1 MLHKV
6 AVATVSLLAGAGLLT
21 APAAARALADGGT
34 TVPVPVP
41 ASARPSVAP
50 ACGPEPTDASG
61 WQGLFDGLTTGW
73 SGGDGAASI
82 RLPDGRLLW
91 LFGDTFTGSVSAD
104 GRRGS
109 DARIVRNSMVVT
121 DGSCA
126 AVVTP
131 GREALPGRDGTWLWP
146 TAGAVTSAGRDGR
159 PSVVT
164 VVAQRLR
171 RDAHDALGF
180 ARTGT
185 AVVRVTVPWDGTPVV
200 GDVSDLP
207 RSEVLWGAGLVV
219 DGATTWVYGTR
230 AVDEPL
236 VFGRELLL
244 ARAPTSSLDDVSTW
258 HYRTTAGWSLE
269 DRDAVVVRSARD
281 GVSTVP
287 SAARVGASYVIV
299 TKPQEFLGDAVVA
312 LRAPHPWGPWTTV
325 PLLRAPSGTT
335 VMRYSP
341 ALVAGRPGAGVVV
354 VVSRTSTSMDE
365 LMADAELA
373 RPTFSDV
380 RLG

>member
-6 AVATVSLLAGAGLLT
+6 AAAAVSLLAGAGLLT
-21 APAAARALADGGT
+21 APAAARALADGST
-34 TVPVPVP
+34 
-41 ASARPSVAP
+41 ASAVSTTSSPTNRPT
-50 ACGPEPTDASG
+50 CGPEPTDAAG

-131 GREALPGRDGTWLWP
+131 GRAALPSSDGTWLWP
-146 TAGAVTSAGRDGR
+146 TAGAVTSAEREGL

-185 AVVRVTVPWDGTPVV
+185 AVVRVTVPWGGMPVV

-219 DGATTWVYGTR
+219 DGATTWIYGTR

-244 ARAPTSSLDDVSTW
+244 ARAPTSSLGDVRTW
-258 HYRTTAGWSLE
+258 RYRSAAGWSLNE
-269 DRDAVVVRSARD
+269 GDAVVVRGARD

-341 ALVAGRPGAGVVV
+341 ALVAGLPGAGAVV
-354 VVSRTSTSMDE
+354 VVSRTSTSMAE

-380 RLG
+380 RLD